1 MFDKVLVE
9 TRDGE
14 IEVSVD
20 TINRV
25 SEYLIAKVDTEAE
38 LGDLIVSSLNEQ
50 DAKKEAWKLAYKEV
64 PVPGGILP
72 LQARIEIAERRNEL
86 AQKYFNQLMHK

>member
-1 MFDKVLVE
+1 MFDRVLVE
-9 TRDGE
+9 TRNGE

-38 LGDLIVSSLNEQ
+38 LGDLIVSSLDEQ

-64 PVPGGILP
+64 PVQYGSIP

-86 AQKYFNQLMHK
+86 AQKYFNQLMNK